1 MAKLSLE
8 AALSELRKLY
18 SPPKS
23 FLTWK
28 NPLEL
33 VIATVLSAQCTDDR
47 VNMVTP
53 SLFKKYTKPEEYLK
67 VPASELA
74 KDISS
79 ITYFN
84 SKAKYIQGLCQI
96 IIEKHGGEIPK
107 TLIDLIALPGVG
119 RKTGTIVLWAAFGLI
134 EGIPVDTH
142 VLRLAQR
149 LGFTKSK
156 NPVIVERD
164 LQEQAEKK
172 DWPSVNP
179 LLISHGRA
187 VCMARNRACER
198 CVFKKECPSSKV
210 MGRPDLA
217 KEKSPK

>member
-1 MAKLSLE
+1 MPHLSLQT
-8 AALSELRKLY
+8 ALAELKKLY
-18 SPPKS
+18 KPPRS
-23 FLTWK
+23 FLKWE
-28 NPLEL
+28 NPFQL
-33 VIATVLSAQCTDDR
+33 VVATVLSAQCTDDR

-53 SLFKKYTKPEEYLK
+53 ALFKKYKKPEDYLK
-67 VPASELA
+67 VPVAELA
-74 KDISS
+74 KDIGS

-84 SKAKYIQGLCQI
+84 SKAKYIQGLSEI
-96 IIEKHGGEIPK
+96 LLEKHGGEVPK
-107 TLIDLIALPGVG
+107 TLHELIALPGVG

-149 LGFTKSK
+149 MGFTKSK

-164 LQEQAEKK
+164 LQKQADKK
-172 DWPSVNP
+172 DWPTVNP

-198 CVFKKECPSSKV
+198 CVFKDVCPSSKV
-210 MGRPDLA
+210 LGKKDLA
-217 KEKSPK
+217 SKK